1 MVLLEEF
8 LGKLLGQLIKTG
20 LSLIGKVFK
29 PLVKSVLVLLG
40 LTVAASG
47 TDRATQ
53 KNIFRSGTTLIIS
66 DEEMND
72 IKIVKSL

>member
-1 MVLLEEF
+1 M
-8 LGKLLGQLIKTG
+8 
-20 LSLIGKVFK
+20 SLIGKVFK

-40 LTVAASG
+40 LTAAASW

-66 DEEMND
+66 DEEVND